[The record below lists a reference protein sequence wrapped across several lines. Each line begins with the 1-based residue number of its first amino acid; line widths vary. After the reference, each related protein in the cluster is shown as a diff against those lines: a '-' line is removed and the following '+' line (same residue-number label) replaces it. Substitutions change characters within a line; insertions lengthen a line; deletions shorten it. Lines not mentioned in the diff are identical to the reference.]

1 MREQSFLLFF
11 PDDQILVSMDEK
23 SIVKLWY
30 VAIEQEIRRFEDI
43 LSVGLE
49 PGSKGMFVFQH

>member
-1 MREQSFLLFF
+1 
-11 PDDQILVSMDEK
+11 MDEK

-30 VAIEQEIRRFEDI
+30 VAIEQEIRRFGGI